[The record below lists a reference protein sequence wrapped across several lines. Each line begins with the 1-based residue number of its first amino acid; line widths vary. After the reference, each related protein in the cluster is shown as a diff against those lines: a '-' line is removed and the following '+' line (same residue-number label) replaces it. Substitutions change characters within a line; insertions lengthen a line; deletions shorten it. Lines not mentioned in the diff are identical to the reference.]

1 VQHDIFCE
9 LTVRSCQIKGAIYA
23 RASVFCK
30 SILIAGAALAL
41 LATLDSPQAA
51 TFKVLYTFN
60 AYTGDAGD
68 PTAGL
73 IIDSAGNLYGTTNGG
88 GANYQGTVFKIA
100 PDGTETLLHS
110 FTGGSDGGNPFGG
123 LQLDSKGNLW
133 GTTQYGGAKDCG
145 QYVTGCGVV
154 FKLAPNGTEKVLH
167 TFTGGSDGQFPQAGL
182 TKKHIGATA
191 SGGAN
196 GFGTIFKI
204 AANGTKTILYSF
216 GNSPDGYNPEADVIT
231 DSAGNIYGTTAS
243 GGNTYGAVFK
253 LASNGSE
260 TMRYSFTGGNDGAYP
275 HNSSVVIDKAG
286 NLYGTTV
293 EGGTHN
299 YCGVVFEVAP
309 NGSETVLYSFD
320 AYAGDGCNPWGGLIG
335 NSRGTTFYGTTEY
348 GGTSA
353 NCGGGCGT
361 VFELK
366 NGTESVLY
374 SFTGGNDGCY
384 PIGKLV
390 KDGAGNLYGT
400 TQSCGMYCS
409 GGTVFEIS
417 P

>member
-1 VQHDIFCE
+1 M
-9 LTVRSCQIKGAIYA
+9 
-23 RASVFCK
+23 RAQDFFCK
-30 SILIAGAALAL
+30 SVVIAGAALAL
-41 LATLDSPQAA
+41 LAPPDNAKAA
-51 TFKVLYTFN
+51 TFKLLYTFN
-60 AYTGDAGD
+60 AYSGDAGD
-68 PTAGL
+68 PWAPL
-73 IIDSAGNLYGTTNGG
+73 IIDSSGNLYGTTYSG
-88 GANYQGTVFKIA
+88 GAYNQGTVFKIA

-110 FTGGSDGGNPFGG
+110 FTGGSDGGNPSGG
-123 LQLDSKGNLW
+123 LQQDSKGNLW
-133 GTTQYGGAKDCG
+133 GTTEYGGAMDCG

-167 TFTGGSDGQFPQAGL
+167 TFTGGTDGQFPYAGL

-196 GFGTIFKI
+196 GYGTIFTI
-204 AANGTKTILYSF
+204 ASKGAKSILYSF
-216 GNSPDGYNPEADVIT
+216 GNSPDGDNPEADVIT
-231 DSAGNIYGTTAS
+231 DSAGNIYGTTAN
-243 GGNTYGAVFK
+243 GGNTYGTVFK
-253 LASNGSE
+253 LATNGSE
-260 TMRYSFTGGNDGAYP
+260 SVLYSFTGGNDGAYP
-275 HNSSVVIDKAG
+275 DNGGVIMDKKG

-299 YCGVVFEVAP
+299 YCGVAFKVAP

-320 AYAGDGCNPWGGLIG
+320 AYSGDGCNPWGGLVG
-335 NSRGTTFYGTTEY
+335 NSKGTTFYGTTEY
-348 GGTSA
+348 GGGSA

-384 PIGKLV
+384 PIGTLL

-400 TQSCGMYCS
+400 TQACGMYYV